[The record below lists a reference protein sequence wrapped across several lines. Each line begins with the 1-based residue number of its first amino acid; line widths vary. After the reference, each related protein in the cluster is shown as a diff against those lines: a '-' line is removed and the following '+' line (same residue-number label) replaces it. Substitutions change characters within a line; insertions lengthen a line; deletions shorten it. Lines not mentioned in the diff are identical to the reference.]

1 MALNIPPQNT
11 FLYKSN
17 WTHALDES
25 LLESI
30 IRLKHEHDMAGTV
43 IPKPFFDI
51 VAAYMAYDLGVTMP
65 WEALYDRLQFL
76 ESRYLSFKALVK
88 EDGVRWDEPNNI
100 VVATDDTWTTILK
113 KNQLAGAYYRQAE
126 PTYYQLYN
134 MFGPKEEMQVQENE
148 VIVISDTTVP
158 LVATNPDGPEV
169 VAETSDTVLSPVWL
183 NELKSRRKLFN
194 DDQSNG
200 TRESS
205 NGRQT
210 MPPPPCPLKIQRRP
224 PMPNASPC
232 GSSCASS
239 SPEHDEWDVDALGM
253 QSHKLPNR
261 FVAELEQPLPANC
274 RIENE
279 FGCVASVVSETRGD
293 VHQFAR
299 GWFQCARNNALRHED
314 LLIFKYEGNGLFT
327 MRRYWARTRFPQLL
341 HAEAM
346 EFEPS
351 DEENDGNSARARAS
365 VALTTGSYNYLY

>member
-17 WTHALDES
+17 WTHALNEN

-30 IRLKHEHDMAGTV
+30 IRLKHDHDMAGTV
-43 IPKPFFDI
+43 VPKLFFDI
-51 VAAYMAYDLGVTMP
+51 AAADMAYDLRVTMP

-88 EDGVRWDEPNNI
+88 EDC
-100 VVATDDTWTTILK
+100 T
-113 KNQLAGAYYRQAE
+113 
-126 PTYYQLYN
+126 
-134 MFGPKEEMQVQENE
+134 
-148 VIVISDTTVP
+148 P
-158 LVATNPDGPEV
+158 LSHFATNPDGPEV
-169 VAETSDTVLSPVWL
+169 VAETSDTVLSPVWP
-183 NELKSRRKLFN
+183 NELKSRRKLFD

-200 TRESS
+200 ARESS

-210 MPPPPCPLKIQRRP
+210 MPPPPRPLKIQCRP

-239 SPEHDEWDVDALGM
+239 SLEHDEWDIDALGM

-261 FVAELEQPLPANC
+261 IVAELEQPLLANC

-279 FGCVASVVSETRGD
+279 FGCVAPVVSETRGD

-299 GWFQCARNNALRHED
+299 GWFQCARNNALRHGD

-327 MRRYWARTRFPQLL
+327 MRRYWAGTRFPPLL

-365 VALTTGSYNYLY
+365 AALTTRSYNYIY